1 MIAQSPLD
9 LTHKRVL
16 HIAVPVVLS
25 NATVPILGAVDTA
38 VVGQMGLAAPIGA
51 VGIGAIILSAIY
63 WIFGFLRM
71 GTAGLTA
78 QAIGA
83 GDQGETNA
91 LLVRAL
97 MIGFAA
103 GFVFILLQVPLFW
116 GAFQVAPTSPAVETM
131 AREYLGIR
139 IYSAPA
145 AIAIYGITGWLIAA
159 GRTGEVLVLQFCLN
173 GLNIVL
179 DILFVL
185 KLGWGVG
192 GVATATLIAEWSG
205 LLLGLWMVRGGYLNG
220 YWRNWTLIFEP
231 SKLKR
236 MAIVNGDIMIRSVIL
251 QIGFVSFLFLGASFG
266 DVTLAANQV
275 LLQFLYITSY
285 AMDGF
290 ATAAEALVGQAMGAR
305 RRAALRRAVVMTS
318 QWAAALIVLLAGVFA
333 VFGHGFID
341 IMTTSSDVRM
351 VAAQYLPWMVAAPLL
366 GGASWM
372 LDGIF
377 IGATRS
383 RDMRNM
389 MIVSFGFYAASLAV
403 LMPMYG
409 NHGLWAAMTI
419 FFVVRGITLAIRYP
433 KLEASV

>member
-1 MIAQSPLD
+1 MVTQTPLD
-9 LTHKRVL
+9 LTHRRVL

-51 VGIGAIILSAIY
+51 VGIGAIILSAVY

-83 GDQGETNA
+83 GDKDETNA

-97 MIGFAA
+97 MIGVAA
-103 GFVFILLQVPLFW
+103 GFVFIMLQVPIFW
-116 GAFQVAPTSPAVETM
+116 GAFQVAPTSPQVESM

-145 AIAIYGITGWLIAA
+145 AIALYGITGWLIAA
-159 GRTGEVLVLQFCLN
+159 GRTREVLVLQFWLN
-173 GLNIVL
+173 GLNIGL

-185 KLGWGVG
+185 KLGWGVA
-192 GVATATLIAEWSG
+192 GVASATLIAEWSG

-220 YWRNWTLIFEP
+220 YWRNWAQIFEP
-231 SKLKR
+231 AKLKR

-305 RRAALRRAVVMTS
+305 TRPALRRAVVMTS
-318 QWAAALIVLLAGVFA
+318 QWAAALVVVLALVFGVFGLA
-333 VFGHGFID
+333 LID
-341 IMTTSSDVRM
+341 VMTTSTDVRA
-351 VAAQYLPWMVAAPLL
+351 VAAQYLPWMIAAPIL

-372 LDGIF
+372 LDGVF
-377 IGATRS
+377 IGATRT

-389 MIVSFGFYAASLAV
+389 MIVSFGVYAASLAI
-403 LMPMYG
+403 LMPMFG
-409 NHGLWAAMTI
+409 NHGLWAAMMI
-419 FFVVRGITLAIRYP
+419 FFVMRGVTLAIRYP

>member
-1 MIAQSPLD
+1 MTLPTPIA
-9 LTHKRVL
+9 LTHRRVL

-51 VGIGAIILSAIY
+51 VGIGAIILSAVY

-83 GDQGETNA
+83 GDKGETNA

-97 MIGFAA
+97 MIGVAA
-103 GFVFILLQVPLFW
+103 GFVFIALQIPLFW
-116 GAFQVAPTSPAVETM
+116 AAFNLAPASPEVEGM
-131 AREYLGIR
+131 AREYLNIR

-145 AIAIYGITGWLIAA
+145 AIAMYGITGWLIAA
-159 GRTGEVLVLQFCLN
+159 GRTREVLVLQFWLN
-173 GLNIVL
+173 GLNIAL

-185 KLGWGVG
+185 KLGWGVS

-220 YWRNWTLIFEP
+220 YWRNWAQIFDP
-231 SKLKR
+231 IKLKR
-236 MAIVNGDIMIRSVIL
+236 MAMVNGDIMIRSVIL
-251 QIGFVSFLFLGASFG
+251 QIGFVSFLFLGSSFD

-290 ATAAEALVGQAMGAR
+290 AIAAEALVGQAMGAR
-305 RRAALRRAVVMTS
+305 ARPTLRRAVIMTS
-318 QWAAALIVLLAGVFA
+318 QWAAALVIVLAIVFT
-333 VFGHGFID
+333 VFGGGLID
-341 IMTTSSDVRM
+341 VMTTSAEVRV
-351 VAAQYLPWMVAAPLL
+351 VAMQYLPWMIVAPIL

-389 MIVSFGFYAASLAV
+389 MILSFGVYLIALAA
-403 LMPMYG
+403 LMPTFG
-409 NHGLWAAMTI
+409 NHGLWAALII
-419 FFVVRGITLAIRYP
+419 FFVARGVTLAFKYP

>member
-1 MIAQSPLD
+1 MTLPTPIA
-9 LTHKRVL
+9 LTHRRVL

-25 NATVPILGAVDTA
+25 NTTVPILGAVDTA

-51 VGIGAIILSAIY
+51 VGIGAIILSAVY

-83 GDQGETNA
+83 GDKGETSA

-97 MIGFAA
+97 MISVAA
-103 GFVFILLQVPLFW
+103 GFVFIAFQIPLFW
-116 GAFQVAPTSPAVETM
+116 AAFKLAPASPEVEGM
-131 AREYLGIR
+131 AREYLHIR

-145 AIAIYGITGWLIAA
+145 AIAMYGIMGWLIAA
-159 GRTGEVLVLQFCLN
+159 GRTREVLVLQFWLN
-173 GLNIVL
+173 GLNIAL

-185 KLGWGVG
+185 KLGWGVS
-192 GVATATLIAEWSG
+192 GVAMATLIAEWSG

-220 YWRNWTLIFEP
+220 YWRNWAQIFDP
-231 SKLKR
+231 IKLKR
-236 MAIVNGDIMIRSVIL
+236 MAMVNGDIMIRSVIL
-251 QIGFVSFLFLGASFG
+251 QIGFVSFLFLGSSFD

-290 ATAAEALVGQAMGAR
+290 AIAAEALVGQAMGAR
-305 RRAALRRAVVMTS
+305 ARPTLRRAVIMTS
-318 QWAAALIVLLAGVFA
+318 QWAAALVVVLAIVFT
-333 VFGHGFID
+333 VFGGGLID
-341 IMTTSSDVRM
+341 VMTTSTEVRV
-351 VAAQYLPWMVAAPLL
+351 VAMQYLPWMIVAPIL

-389 MIVSFGFYAASLAV
+389 MILSFGVYLIALAAL
-403 LMPMYG
+403 LPTFG
-409 NHGLWAAMTI
+409 NHGLWAALII
-419 FFVVRGITLAIRYP
+419 FFVARGVTLGFKYP
-433 KLEASV
+433 ELEASV